1 MKNML
6 IFFLLLIFL
15 VTIIKSGLTNEE
27 RKKFLKKY
35 SKSITLT
42 DTNDFYPLNKL
53 YPNPDEIT
61 YDPVKVKEIIDK
73 YNFPQNYNFI
83 EAENAKVYV
92 KDQNEC
98 GSCWAFATTTALSYR
113 FHKKGIEVNLSPQ
126 HLISC
131 YIRDCLKGDYLI
143 NTQFNLVKNGT
154 VTEECLPY
162 TSGDGV
168 TIEECP
174 TKCKNGSE
182 LIKYYSK
189 NAYTINFDLSQEKY
203 YDIVTLIMDQ
213 LINYGP
219 VVSEIDYYEDFDL
232 LKNAKDCSNIIYRY
246 DGNSE
251 LLGAHA
257 IVIVGYGYQDS
268 KYYWLIQNSWGE
280 EFCNGGFAKIEFA
293 QVFVEDITF
302 VEPYIPDN
310 STVKEISIKLNID
323 ADCRLKFNTDSIDDE
338 NSFELYFKNDNSSES
353 NFYYQCGLISIQNKT
368 ESICSYSINSF
379 YNYKGYYKY
388 REYQSLLKSNKFNI
402 DLSSISGN
410 QFYYYGGDYIGSMFD
425 NNFYVSEVGSKLTF
439 YFVPLSEDDR
449 LVSKIYINTN
459 SQTYFSDCNAINIE
473 DYSLILCSI
482 KQNELDY
489 IESSNDKNL
498 PIVYDVLCGDKE
510 ETSMIVHI
518 LDKTKYPVFRINKMV
533 LPQGENLT
541 YECEFTLIANIEG
554 SISGYLN
561 NNNTFGT
568 IINIEYNNENIVYLL
583 ECVLKKPSTIQNNF
597 EIPCYY
603 LGDTSKYNNIKLI
616 PYAFIWNTSDPFEVI
631 IENDIIPIEFENYN
645 SPSKLRSSDSHFIH
659 ISILSFCNFLLFLL
673 Y

>member
-35 SKSITLT
+35 AKSITLT
-42 DTNDFYPLNKL
+42 DTNDFYPLNKM
-53 YPNPDEIT
+53 YPILGETT

-98 GSCWAFATTTALSYR
+98 GASLAFATTTALSYR

-131 YIRDCLKGDYLI
+131 YIRDCSDGNFAID
-143 NTQFNLVKNGT
+143 TQFNLVKNGT

-174 TKCKNGSE
+174 TKCKDGSE

-189 NAYTINFDLSQEKY
+189 NAYRINEDYSQEKY
-203 YDIVTLIMDQ
+203 YDIITLIMDQ

-219 VVSEIDYYEDFDL
+219 VVSEIEYYEDFDL
-232 LKNAKDCSNIIYRY
+232 LKNTRDCSNIIYRY
-246 DGNSE
+246 DGNSKF
-251 LLGAHA
+251 LGTHI

-368 ESICSYSINSF
+368 EGICSYSINSF

-388 REYQSLLKSNKFNI
+388 REYQSLLKVI
-402 DLSSISGN
+402 
-410 QFYYYGGDYIGSMFD
+410 
-425 NNFYVSEVGSKLTF
+425 
-439 YFVPLSEDDR
+439 
-449 LVSKIYINTN
+449 
-459 SQTYFSDCNAINIE
+459 
-473 DYSLILCSI
+473 SLILI
-482 KQNELDY
+482 
-489 IESSNDKNL
+489 
-498 PIVYDVLCGDKE
+498 
-510 ETSMIVHI
+510 
-518 LDKTKYPVFRINKMV
+518 
-533 LPQGENLT
+533 
-541 YECEFTLIANIEG
+541 
-554 SISGYLN
+554 
-561 NNNTFGT
+561 
-568 IINIEYNNENIVYLL
+568 
-583 ECVLKKPSTIQNNF
+583 
-597 EIPCYY
+597 
-603 LGDTSKYNNIKLI
+603 
-616 PYAFIWNTSDPFEVI
+616 
-631 IENDIIPIEFENYN
+631 
-645 SPSKLRSSDSHFIH
+645 
-659 ISILSFCNFLLFLL
+659 FLL
-673 Y
+673 YQEINFIIMEEII